1 MGTPLD
7 LDIKYR
13 SLETSF
19 IVGGCSR
26 VQLHQQLSDT
36 PSSTTSSPSSQTAPF
51 LIRSFVRVGTFHRL
65 LLFEEGTLPTTDEH
79 QLFTW
84 YGVALF

>member
-36 PSSTTSSPSSQTAPF
+36 EPASPTPF

-65 LLFEEGTLPTTDEH
+65 SLFEEGTLPTTDEH
-79 QLFTW
+79 QHFTW